1 MTAKKILVAWAAI
14 VLVLAPCL
22 AATSWAQGLG
32 GAGSVK
38 GVVKDPNGGVMVS
51 VTVTISNAVTGF
63 TKTVATDKDGSFT
76 FLNLAP
82 NPYHLK
88 AAAQGFQTL
97 EKDVDVH
104 GGLPVTV
111 DLTLALA
118 AQTSSVEVVSTGVL
132 TETDPTMHVD
142 LDLNVIQKTPTET
155 AAGLNA
161 IIVNASPGIAAD
173 ANGFFHPMGDHAETQ
188 YSVDNQPV
196 TDQQSKI
203 YSNQLPP
210 DAVQSLEVMNGVAPA
225 EFGDK
230 SSLVVRVLTK
240 SGMNQPLTGSFTAGY
255 GSFTS
260 PTGEFSLG
268 GGDSTFGNFAT
279 INGLS
284 SNRYLDTP
292 EFQPLHDNGTDESF
306 FDRLDIKTGP
316 SANFTLDAHAGHS
329 SFQAPN
335 SYDASCNPACFEPG
349 ATGPADQHQTI
360 TSYNVAPGY
369 SWVVNGTTLLT
380 ANAYVRGDHVIYTPS
395 ANPFDDI
402 TASVGQ
408 NRRLTNI
415 GGKVDLTKTL
425 GKQEFKAGAQVAFTP
440 LTENFTLGLTD
451 PAANSP
457 CVNASGIPVTDTS
470 LTNPSQ
476 CAQAGFQPSTNAT
489 NITTVGFLPGLE
501 PFDLTRGGSLLNF
514 SGSTDIKEQ
523 AAYVEDTIKTNA
535 TTLSLGLRLDNYD
548 GLAKATQLDPRVG
561 FTYAPRKNTVLRAS
575 YGRFLET
582 PYNENLIL
590 SSATGV
596 GNLAN
601 ILGSQQV
608 PLAPGRRDHIDVGG
622 QQAFGGWVLVDVG
635 YFWKFTKGAYDFDN
649 ILSTPIAFPI
659 EWDHSRLSGLSSRV
673 SLIEHHGF
681 SLNTNIGHNKARYF
695 YPETGGLLQTI
706 TGTPPTLADGQV
718 IDVFRIDHDQALQQ
732 DTTAE
737 QRFLRSHGGWLTFSW
752 RYDSGL
758 VSGSG
763 SGIAES
769 TVALDGDQQAGIGLS
784 CNGVAATLTSPITS
798 CPVDELSA
806 TRVRIVPFALFNPD
820 TNPPRIAPRNVFD
833 LAVGFDNLTGAT
845 GHDKITLRFT
855 VINLANTDALYNFLS
870 TFSGTHFISPR
881 SYALQLGVG
890 F

>member
-1 MTAKKILVAWAAI
+1 MTARKSLLAWSAIIFALAPFLAAI
-14 VLVLAPCL
+14 
-22 AATSWAQGLG
+22 SWAQGLG

-38 GVVKDPNGGVMVS
+38 GVVKDPNGGVMVA
-51 VTVTISNAVTGF
+51 VTVTISNSVTGF
-63 TKTVATDKDGSFT
+63 TKTVSTEKDGTFQ

-88 AAAQGFQTL
+88 ATTEGFQTL
-97 EKDVDVH
+97 DKDVDVH
-104 GGLPVTV
+104 GGVPVALE
-111 DLTLALA
+111 LTMALG
-118 AQTSSVEVVSTGVL
+118 AQSTSVEVVSQGVL
-132 TETDPTMHVD
+132 AETDPTMHVD
-142 LDLNVIQKTPTET
+142 LDLNIIQKTPVET
-155 AAGLNA
+155 GAGLNA
-161 IIVNASPGIAAD
+161 IVTSASPGIAAD
-173 ANGFFHPMGDHAETQ
+173 ANGFFHPMGDHAQTQ

-210 DAVQSLEVMNGVAPA
+210 EAVQSLEVMNGVAPA

-240 SGMNQPLTGSFTAGY
+240 SGVDQPLNGSVTAGY

-260 PTGEFSLG
+260 PSGGFSLG
-268 GGDSTFGNFAT
+268 GGDRTFGNFAT
-279 INGLS
+279 ISGLS
-284 SNRYLDTP
+284 TNRYLDTP
-292 EFQPLHDNGTDESF
+292 EFQVLHDNGSDVSF
-306 FDRLDIKTGP
+306 FDRLDQKVAP
-316 SANFTLDAHAGHS
+316 NANFTLDAHVGHS

-335 SYDASCNPACFEPG
+335 SFDAGCVPTCFEPG
-349 ATGPADQHQTI
+349 ATGPADQNQTI
-360 TSYNVAPGY
+360 SSYNVAPGY
-369 SWVVNGTTLLT
+369 SWVVNNNTLLT

-395 ANPFDDI
+395 TNPFNDV

-415 GGKVDLTKTL
+415 GGKVDLTTTQ
-425 GKQEFKAGAQVAFTP
+425 GKQELKAGAQVSVTP
-440 LTENFTLGLTD
+440 LTEAFTLGITD
-451 PAANSP
+451 PGANSP
-457 CVNASGIPVTDTS
+457 CVNASGIPVTDTT

-476 CAQAGFQPSTNAT
+476 CAAAGFQPSTNTT

-501 PFDLTRGGSLLNF
+501 PFDLTRGGSELNF
-514 SGSTDIKEQ
+514 NGTATIKEE
-523 AAYVEDTIKTNA
+523 AAYVEDTIKTNT
-535 TTLSLGLRLDNYD
+535 TTLSLGVRLDNYD
-548 GLAKATQLDPRVG
+548 GLAKATQVDPRVG
-561 FTYAPRKNTVLRAS
+561 FTYAPRKSTVFRAS

-608 PLAPGRRDHIDVGG
+608 PLAPGKRNHIDVGG
-622 QQAFGGWVLVDVG
+622 QQAFGGWLLVDVG
-635 YFWKFTKGAYDFDN
+635 YFWKFTTGAYDFDN

-659 EWDHSRLSGLSSRV
+659 EWDKSRLSGLSARANLV
-673 SLIEHHGF
+673 EHHGF
-681 SLNTNIGHNKARYF
+681 SLSTNIGHNKARYF
-695 YPETGGLLQTI
+695 YPETGGLLQTL
-706 TGTPPTLADGQV
+706 TSTPPTLANGEV
-718 IDVFRIDHDQALQQ
+718 IDVFRIDHDQVFQQ

-737 QRFLRSHGGWLTFSW
+737 QRFARSHGGWATLSW

-769 TVALDGDQQAGIGLS
+769 TLALDGDQQSAIGLS

-798 CPVDELSA
+798 CPVNELSA
-806 TRVRIVPFALFNPD
+806 TRIRIVPFADYNPD
-820 TNPPRIAPRNVFD
+820 TNPPRIVPRNVFD
-833 LAVGFDNLTGAT
+833 LAVGFDNLTGTT
-845 GHDKITLRFT
+845 GHDKISLRFT
-855 VINLANTDALYNFLS
+855 VVNLANTESLYNFLS
-870 TFSGTHFISPR
+870 TFSGTHFMTPR
-881 SYALQLGVG
+881 TYAVQLGVG